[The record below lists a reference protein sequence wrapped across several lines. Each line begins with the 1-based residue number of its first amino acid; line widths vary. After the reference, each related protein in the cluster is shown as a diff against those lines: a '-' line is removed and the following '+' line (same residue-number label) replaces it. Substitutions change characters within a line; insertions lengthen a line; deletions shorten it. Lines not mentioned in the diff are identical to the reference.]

1 MQKETLKVLV
11 IDDHML
17 MRNLLTQCLV
27 SIGIKDIK
35 FAANGNDAL
44 EEIKSS
50 QNAGKIFDVIMA
62 DWNMPMMNGF
72 ELLQKVRGELKLSK
86 TAFVMITAESEKGK
100 IMEALQAGVTSYIV
114 KPFSPEDISKHMAKV
129 MNWLESNRG

>member
-1 MQKETLKVLV
+1 MQKEHLKVLV

-27 SIGIKDIK
+27 SIGIKNIK

-44 EEIKSS
+44 SEIKAA
-50 QNAGKIFDVIMA
+50 QKAGQDFDVIMA

-72 ELLQKVRGELKLSK
+72 ELLQKVRGDLKMNK

-100 IMEALQAGVTSYIV
+100 IMGALKAGVTSYIV

-129 MNWLESNRG
+129 LTWLESNR

>member
-17 MRNLLTQCLV
+17 MRNLLTQCLI

-44 EEIKSS
+44 EAIKSAQLTG
-50 QNAGKIFDVIMA
+50 QNFHVIMA
-62 DWNMPMMNGF
+62 DWNMPMMSGF
-72 ELLQKVRGELKLSK
+72 ELLQKVRGDLKMMK

-129 MNWLESNRG
+129 MNWLESNQG

>member
-1 MQKETLKVLV
+1 MQKEYLKVLV

-17 MRNLLTQCLV
+17 MRNLLTQCLI
-27 SIGIKDIK
+27 SIGIKNIK

-50 QNAGKIFDVIMA
+50 RIAGQEFDVIMA
-62 DWNMPMMNGF
+62 DWNMPLMNGF
-72 ELLQKVRGELKLSK
+72 ELLQKVRQDLKMNK
-86 TAFVMITAESEKGK
+86 TAFVMITAESEKGR

-129 MNWLESNRG
+129 MTWLEANK